1 MIRIN
6 THFRKMNILRKSMI
20 FTLLISLLLSSFPAY
35 AVTLADN
42 SSNSALASSKLSNA
56 VVVSEDTSKRGEF
69 EKHYLL
75 SDGSFIPRSISCCL
89 CKS

>member
-69 EKHYLL
+69 ENIICSLTAALWLYPIQRR
-75 SDGSFIPRSISCCL
+75 FTI
-89 CKS
+89 

>member
-56 VVVSEDTSKRGEF
+56 VVVSEEPQSEESLKNIICSLTAALWLYPIQRRF
-69 EKHYLL
+69 T
-75 SDGSFIPRSISCCL
+75 I
-89 CKS
+89 